1 MKKELVKAS
10 FIRALRTFLQ
20 VLAMSLPT
28 GFIVTPA
35 MIQHFDKG
43 LLWTVLAWVATA
55 LLSGIGSFLTG
66 IVGGLP
72 EVGEDNG

>member
-10 FIRALRTFLQ
+10 FVRALRTFLQ

-55 LLSGIGSFLTG
+55 FLSGVGSFLTG

-72 EVGEDNG
+72 EVGEDDG

>member
-1 MKKELVKAS
+1 MKKELIRAS
-10 FIRALRTFLQ
+10 FVRALRTFLQ

-55 LLSGIGSFLTG
+55 FLSALGSFLTC

-72 EVGEDNG
+72 EVGEE